1 MLQEISVNQY
11 KFLELDDPWLIPGMI
26 ANHKVLL
33 TWENNI
39 VGGNQYKLFT
49 ESRTVYLNEKL
60 MKKSQPEWEQHKIFP
75 QWSFVLES
83 DLCTSVRLN

>member
-1 MLQEISVNQY
+1 
-11 KFLELDDPWLIPGMI
+11 MI

-60 MKKSQPEWEQHKIFP
+60 MKKS
-75 QWSFVLES
+75 
-83 DLCTSVRLN
+83 